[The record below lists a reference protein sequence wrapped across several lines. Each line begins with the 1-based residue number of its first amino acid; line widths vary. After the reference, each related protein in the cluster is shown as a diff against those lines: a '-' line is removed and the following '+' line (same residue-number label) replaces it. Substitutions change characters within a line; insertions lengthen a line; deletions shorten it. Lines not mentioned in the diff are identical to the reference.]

1 MSSFVE
7 INGFLSVAVLIA
19 LVVLAVSLLLTFVRL
34 VKGPSL
40 ADRVLALDVLTI
52 LAMGFIALRVIATGQ
67 ALFLEIAI
75 ALGLVSFLATV
86 FFARL
91 IETRGHELHHGYDTP
106 AAESAAIRDDLG
118 PQEGN
123 ER

>member
-1 MSSFVE
+1 MTPMFEVG
-7 INGFLSVAVLIA
+7 GFLGVAVTIAFVMLGIA
-19 LVVLAVSLLLTFVRL
+19 LLMTFIRLLR
-34 VKGPSL
+34 GPSL
-40 ADRVLALDVLTI
+40 ADRVVALDMLTV

-91 IETRGHELHHGYDTP
+91 IETRAGELDHGYDVP
-106 AAESAAIRDDLG
+106 DDDGAAPGGREKR
-118 PQEGN
+118 
-123 ER
+123 